1 VLVCLER
8 GPAGGGRP
16 GSLGRGL
23 ELLAGRLGGGLQL
36 GDSLGVALGEGGGG
50 GSGCDRGLLLAVLL
64 LLINHLQDVGED

>member
-1 VLVCLER
+1 MCLER

-16 GSLGRGL
+16 WGLGRGL

-36 GDSLGVALGEGGGG
+36 GDSLGVALREGGGG

-64 LLINHLQDVGED
+64 LLMNHLRDLGERVL